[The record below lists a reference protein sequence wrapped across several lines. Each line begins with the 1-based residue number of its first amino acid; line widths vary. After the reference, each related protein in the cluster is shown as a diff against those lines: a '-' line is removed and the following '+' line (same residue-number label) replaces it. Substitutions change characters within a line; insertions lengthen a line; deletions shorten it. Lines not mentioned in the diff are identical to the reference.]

1 MITSGIRLYKCSN
14 CAARWFVTFD
24 GQECKPTPIDALI
37 FISDHNLNLHR
48 PAVISGHCKISK
60 SGSVNVAFN
69 VGALSG
75 FETGDAY
82 TGWRSSVRIY
92 IEEVEAPQQ

>member
-24 GQECKPTPIDALI
+24 GQECKPAPIDASI
-37 FISDHNLNLHR
+37 YISDQKLNLHR
-48 PAVISGHCKISK
+48 PAVIGGHCKISK

-69 VGALSG
+69 VGELSG
-75 FETGDAY
+75 LKTGDAF